1 MFSLDWSGN
10 DNDIIF
16 LWPKV
21 FTFPDSFKRINV
33 KIFHEVSHAALNC
46 EFIGL
51 MCLVDLF
58 TCWHNDPLR
67 IACKSMIFM
76 LYLLI
81 STNWERGTDSLFH
94 SIPQLFHLIIISFTW
109 QENGIF
115 SSQQTDNVVWQSQ
128 HHSMKYVCFSLLSRL
143 SCC

>member
-1 MFSLDWSGN
+1 MNDKIKMFSLDWSGN

-21 FTFPDSFKRINV
+21 FIFPDSFKRINV

-58 TCWHNDPLR
+58 TCWHNDPSR
-67 IACKSMIFM
+67 IVHNFVIFI

-81 STNWERGTDSLFH
+81 LTNWKCGTDSLFD
-94 SIPQLFHLIIISFTW
+94 SIPHFVAEFEWITVSFNHNLLHVAREWHLLFSTNW
-109 QENGIF
+109 
-115 SSQQTDNVVWQSQ
+115 
-128 HHSMKYVCFSLLSRL
+128 
-143 SCC
+143 